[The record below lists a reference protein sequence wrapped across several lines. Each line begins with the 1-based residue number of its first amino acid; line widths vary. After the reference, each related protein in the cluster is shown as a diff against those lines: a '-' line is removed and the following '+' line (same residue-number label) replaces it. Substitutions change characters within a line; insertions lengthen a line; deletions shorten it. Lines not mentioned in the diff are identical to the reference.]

1 LALQKGQEAGTND
14 AGQDAADSDFV
25 RNDLMLSVNE
35 GDSDQAG
42 EKRGVN
48 KGQPDRLNP
57 KGEPAG
63 AEKDCRQ
70 EFDQKITCGDRGAA
84 IPAFATKVNPG
95 QQGDV
100 QKQGDGVFAGRAMGP
115 G

>member
-1 LALQKGQEAGTND
+1 
-14 AGQDAADSDFV
+14 
-25 RNDLMLSVNE
+25 MLSVNE
-35 GDSDQAG
+35 GGSDQAG

-63 AEKDCRQ
+63 AEKDGRQ
-70 EFDQKITCGDRGAA
+70 EFDQKTTRGDRGAA
-84 IPAFATKVNPG
+84 ILAFATKVNPG

-100 QKQGDGVFAGRAMGP
+100 QKPGDGVFAGRAMGP